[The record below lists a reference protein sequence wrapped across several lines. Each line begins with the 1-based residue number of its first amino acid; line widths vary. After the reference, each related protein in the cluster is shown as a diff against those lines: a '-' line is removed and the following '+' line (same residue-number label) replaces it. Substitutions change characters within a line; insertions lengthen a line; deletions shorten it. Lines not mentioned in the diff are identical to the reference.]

1 MLSDRLTRGTAD
13 KPSLGSHHRN
23 IGGTNHNHTRAATP
37 ENRSSGFPTR
47 SDTNRHVQSQKQAR
61 SLKFRI

>member
-1 MLSDRLTRGTAD
+1 MAHVTNGLKQRNDLEYSTNDRLN
-13 KPSLGSHHRN
+13 S
-23 IGGTNHNHTRAATP
+23 RAATP

-47 SDTNRHVQSQKQAR
+47 SDINRPVQLQKQAR